1 MGWLSI
7 IRFRSDLAVLP
18 VLHNPLPG
26 RDVRIELRFAG
37 EHADTGKGFDNGE
50 NLGDLRLEADEGS
63 HSPALLQLLAHH
75 RKNAQ
80 TGAADELQTGEVKH
94 EVLPTAG
101 HHRGELLLQIRC
113 GQGIEAAGELYGV
126 DSRLIGAGSS
136 DDLNIK
142 WHDGLL

>member
-1 MGWLSI
+1 MLDDDEPPTFGQHRIFAQVRQRRCKRCMTGEQGIKTTDLEDLGDD
-7 IRFRSDLAVLP
+7 RLQCGDRNRHAGGACLLRSD
-18 VLHNPLPG
+18 HQ
-26 RDVRIELRFAG
+26 
-37 EHADTGKGFDNGE
+37 HAQ
-50 NLGDLRLEADEGS
+50 A
-63 HSPALLQLLAHH
+63 
-75 RKNAQ
+75 
-80 TGAADELQTGEVKH
+80 GAADELQTGEVKH